1 MGNLFACPCVND
13 TYRWSQIAA
22 QLPGRTDNEVKNFW
36 NSYIKKK
43 LCQRGIDPATHKP
56 LAEASSGRGGAAAAA
71 SRARTAVFSDAELIL
86 SSSAEGKH
94 MPPPPVT
101 AAESYVYSRSISAD
115 GGASDGSL
123 QSLSGYHQT
132 GDLAAAYLQDPA
144 DALPPCGPS
153 GVPAVVLPSASTSST
168 LNSMGGLSP
177 AATTTTGT
185 DEQCN
190 NNSSSGGNGSFELST
205 QQSCSASHLPWLELG
220 TSGYANGGG
229 AAVDHY
235 GAALDELKWSDYV
248 FDGYGGGGQYQHGQC
263 IYGDDSKDAGQ
274 FVDASGLAGSSW
286 CLN

>member
-1 MGNLFACPCVND
+1 M
-13 TYRWSQIAA
+13 
-22 QLPGRTDNEVKNFW
+22 
-36 NSYIKKK
+36 
-43 LCQRGIDPATHKP
+43 
-56 LAEASSGRGGAAAAA
+56 
-71 SRARTAVFSDAELIL
+71 FSDAELIL

-132 GDLAAAYLQDPA
+132 GD
-144 DALPPCGPS
+144 ALPPCGPS
-153 GVPAVVLPSASTSST
+153 GVPAVVLPSASSSST
-168 LNSMGGLSP
+168 LNSMGVLSP
-177 AATTTTGT
+177 AATTTAGT

-220 TSGYANGGG
+220 TSGGG

-248 FDGYGGGGQYQHGQC
+248 FDGYGGGAQYQQGQC
-263 IYGDDSKDAGQ
+263 IYGDSKDAVQ
-274 FVDASGLAGSSW
+274 FVDASGLGSSW

>member
-1 MGNLFACPCVND
+1 VND
-13 TYRWSQIAA
+13 TYRWSRIAA

-101 AAESYVYSRSISAD
+101 AESYVYSRSISAD

-153 GVPAVVLPSASTSST
+153 GVPAVVLPSASSSST

-177 AATTTTGT
+177 AATTATTGT
-185 DEQCN
+185 D
-190 NNSSSGGNGSFELST
+190 ELST

-220 TSGYANGGG
+220 TSGYVNGAT

-248 FDGYGGGGQYQHGQC
+248 FDGYGGGAQYQQGQC
-263 IYGDDSKDAGQ
+263 IYGDSKDAVQ
-274 FVDASGLAGSSW
+274 FVDASGLGSSW